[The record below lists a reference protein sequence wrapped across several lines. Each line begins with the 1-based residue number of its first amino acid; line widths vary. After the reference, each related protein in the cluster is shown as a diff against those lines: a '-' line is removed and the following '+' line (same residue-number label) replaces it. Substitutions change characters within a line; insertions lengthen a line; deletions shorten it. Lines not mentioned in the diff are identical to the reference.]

1 MHPLKLRCVIVDD
14 EPLAIE
20 KLVNYAAKVPFLE
33 VEKTF
38 SNGMDAL
45 DYIKSTKIDL
55 LFLDVQME
63 DITGI
68 QLLEIIKD
76 KPYVVLTTAYDQFA
90 LKGYELDVNDYL
102 LKPISFDRFLKAV
115 HRIYDLIT
123 SCAPQTST
131 NEQVTEAKVKGPG
144 FMFVKTEYRM
154 QKVNF
159 DDIYYIEGMKDYLR
173 IVMANERIM
182 TLTNFK
188 SIMEML
194 PEDSFYRIHKSFVIN
209 ISKIDSIERNH
220 VIILKERLAIG
231 ENYRKD
237 FFAQLDTLK
246 LINSR
251 IGKE

>member
-1 MHPLKLRCVIVDD
+1 MHSLKCVIVDD

-20 KLVNYAAKVPFLE
+20 KLVTYASKVPFLE
-33 VEKTF
+33 IEKTF
-38 SNGMDAL
+38 SNGLEAL
-45 DYIKSTKIDL
+45 DYIKSNKIDL

-68 QLLEIIKD
+68 QLLEILKD

-90 LKGYELDVNDYL
+90 LKGYELDVSDYL

-115 HRIYDLIT
+115 HRIYDLI
-123 SCAPQTST
+123 SSSVPQAHPLTPL
-131 NEQVTEAKVKGPG
+131 TESRIKGPN

-154 QKVNF
+154 QKVDF
-159 DDIYYIEGMKDYLR
+159 DDIYFIEGMKDYLR

-188 SIMEML
+188 SLMDML
-194 PEDSFYRIHKSFVIN
+194 PEETFYRIHKSFVIN

-237 FFAQLDTLK
+237 FFAHLDRLK
-246 LINSR
+246 LTNNR
-251 IGKE
+251 ICKE